1 MAATK
6 YIIVCDES
14 NRHGSKY
21 SYFFGGC
28 IVDETQYESISNELN
43 SYKEFLGL
51 HEIKREKI
59 NQLNVGNYKKIID
72 LFFRYIRA
80 GDIKVRIMYSPN
92 NQLNQFPHGQDNLYS
107 KLYYVFLKKA
117 FSLFYAYEDINLKIY
132 FDELPESL
140 SINKNFKKH
149 LVSCFI
155 NASKDSSNK
164 VSLYPSNIFEVDSKN
179 HVILQCIDVIL
190 GTIEFFLNTP
200 DEQRTSK
207 RALAKIEMFNHI
219 YEHYITNLCENFSF
233 DLSTGYFNCRK
244 AWKSPYKHFVYKKI
258 KAPKSTTSL
267 QRDSADIRW
276 FRDFSYKE
284 LISLLSL

>member
-1 MAATK
+1 MSATK

-14 NRHGSKY
+14 KRHGPKY

-28 IVDETQYESISNELN
+28 IVDERQYEAISNELN

-59 NQLNVGNYKKIID
+59 TTLNIGNYKKIID

-92 NQLNQFPHGQDNLYS
+92 NQLNQFPHGQDELYS

-117 FSLFYAYEDINLKIY
+117 FSLFYAYEDINLKIF

-140 SINKNFKKH
+140 NTNKKFKNH

-155 NASKDSSNK
+155 NTSKNSANK
-164 VSLYPSNIFEVDSKN
+164 VSLYPTNIFEVDSKK

-190 GTIEFFLNTP
+190 GTIEFALNTP
-200 DEQRTSK
+200 NEQKTSK

-219 YEHYITNLCENFSF
+219 CNYINLLYENFNF
-233 DLSTGYFNCRK
+233 DESTGYFNCRK
-244 AWKSPYKHFVYKKI
+244 SWMSPYRHFVYKKI
-258 KAPKSTTSL
+258 KAPKPTTSL
-267 QRDSADIRW
+267 QRDSADIH
-276 FRDFSYKE
+276 
-284 LISLLSL
+284 